1 MVFFIVFYITKIKYS
16 ILNMFVLF
24 LNLLIIESTNIHSCE
39 SKIRQIDHD
48 IVQFEHDYLTNLRII
63 DKLNSQ
69 QCSYVRHINIKMD
82 IDREIEKLE
91 REKSHILSYKSEIYF
106 KRYCKSRETILSEI
120 KRKIDEKKKQWQTQ
134 IKLYN
139 DSISNK
145 TGYEQINKSLRNK
158 IESLKSE
165 KIVLEKC
172 LFATKLNKI

>member
-1 MVFFIVFYITKIKYS
+1 MIIFFI
-16 ILNMFVLF
+16 
-24 LNLLIIESTNIHSCE
+24 NLLIFKSTNIYSCE
-39 SKIRQIDHD
+39 YKIRQIEHD
-48 IVQFEHDYLTNLRII
+48 IAQFENDYLTNLRII

-106 KRYCKSRETILSEI
+106 TRYFKSRETLLSEI
-120 KRKIDEKKKQWQTQ
+120 ERKIEEKKKQWQTQ

-145 TGYEQINKSLRNK
+145 TGYEQINKSLRTK

-172 LFATKLNKI
+172 LFATKVNKN